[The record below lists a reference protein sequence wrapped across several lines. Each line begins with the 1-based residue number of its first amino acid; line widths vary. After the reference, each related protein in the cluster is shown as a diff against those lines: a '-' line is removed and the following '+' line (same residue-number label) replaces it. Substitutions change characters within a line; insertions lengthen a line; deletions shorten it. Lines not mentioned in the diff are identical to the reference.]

1 MQLSMEFRTG
11 QFEAGAPGPGMLSA
25 AMSTPSAAHPSRTHN
40 RLLAL
45 LVLAFV
51 VVAGSAMLRTST
63 TFDEIVFSA
72 VGARG
77 IVTGDFSLVNDHPRL
92 PQYLFGLPVYLSGAE
107 YPSEKGH
114 AWHWLE
120 RYDYARQLFWG
131 LGNDSERFVLVTRLV
146 RLAFGTLTVIAAFF
160 LGKPHLGAGAALF
173 AAALVAFLP
182 DMLAHSGVAYN
193 DIVLAF
199 GVLGSAYALDSAVRA
214 PAPGRVALAALACAL
229 TACTKYSGLIVG
241 PLAIGL
247 LLLEALSGRWRDRAW
262 LRAILL
268 GAPIFIGVCYAAI
281 ALVYLGDWRLADFT
295 RGLGELLHT
304 SSGRV
309 GYLLGERRTDGWW
322 YFFPVALALKTPVAL
337 HLLALLAIIGAWVA
351 GRGGSWR
358 EWAGH
363 RARAPALGAALFI
376 GALLVSGMNIGSRH
390 ALPAMPLLCILV
402 AQGIATIWERGRAA
416 ARGALALV
424 FATYMLSTLLHYPYF
439 LSYLSEYAAG
449 RPLHETL
456 VDSSTDWGQGLVALR
471 AFMRERGIDVVALA
485 YFGSALPEGYGIGYV
500 ALPSFLELPPKPEG
514 PGVPRYAVVSA
525 TLLSGTYL
533 DGDLYAAMRAVKPF
547 AVVADTLYVYDLEAL
562 GKL

>member
-1 MQLSMEFRTG
+1 MSAPVNLRPH
-11 QFEAGAPGPGMLSA
+11 ALGAGMLSA
-25 AMSTPSAAHPSRTHN
+25 AMSTPSASHPSLTHN
-40 RLLAL
+40 RILAL

-51 VVAGSAMLRTST
+51 VIAGSAMLRTST
-63 TFDEIVFSA
+63 TFDEIVFPA

-77 IVTGDFSLVNDHPRL
+77 IAMGDFGLVNDHPRL
-92 PQYLFGLPVYLSGAE
+92 PQYLFGLPVYLSGVK
-107 YPSEKGH
+107 YPSENGH
-114 AWHWLE
+114 AWHWLA
-120 RYDYARQLFWG
+120 RYDYARLLFWG
-131 LGNDSERFVLVTRLV
+131 MGNDSERLVLLTRLV
-146 RLAFGTLTVIAAFF
+146 GLAFGTLTVIGAFF
-160 LGKPHLGAGAALF
+160 LGKRHLGAGAALF

-193 DIVLAF
+193 DIVLTF
-199 GVLGSAYALDSAVRA
+199 GVLASVYALDGAVRR
-214 PAPGRVALAALACAL
+214 PAPGRVALAALVCAL

-262 LRAILL
+262 TRAILL
-268 GAPIFIGVCYAAI
+268 GAPIFILVCYATI

-295 RGLGELLHT
+295 RGLGEITRT

-309 GYLLGERRTDGWW
+309 AYLLGERKADGWW

-337 HLLALLAIIGAWVA
+337 HLLALLAIIGAWIA

-358 EWAGH
+358 EWPVH

-390 ALPAMPLLCILV
+390 ALPALPLLCILV
-402 AQGIATIWERGRAA
+402 AQGIAPIWDRGRTAMRA
-416 ARGALALV
+416 ALALV

-439 LSYLSEYAAG
+439 LSYLSEYARG
-449 RPLHETL
+449 RALHETL

-471 AFMRERGIDVVALA
+471 AFMRERGIGVVALA
-485 YFGSALPEGYGIGYV
+485 YFGSALPEGYGIRYV
-500 ALPSFLELPPKPEG
+500 ALPSFLDLPEKTG
-514 PGVPRYAVVSA
+514 GSAVPRYAVISA
-525 TLLSGTYL
+525 TLLSGIYL
-533 DGDLYAAMRAVKPF
+533 DSDPYAAMRGVKPI
-547 AVVADTLYVYDLEAL
+547 AVVAETLYVYDLEAL